1 LSDVEVIPGDAPPR
15 IGRVPRDDTRLF
27 QRYRRDHDPAARDA
41 LVERYTP
48 LARQLARRYRSSDA
62 EDVMQVAYI
71 GLLKAID
78 RFDPDRGLAFSS
90 LAVPTI
96 LGEVKRYFRDLG
108 WTVRVPRDVQELALR
123 MESVADDLAGELGR
137 MPTVQEI
144 ADRCDTTRERVMEAR
159 ASATAHR
166 TISLDQPSG
175 EPDMDDIVDRLGGDD
190 PGFEQAESAL
200 QVDRL
205 LAALP
210 ERERLVLELRF
221 REDLMQRE
229 IAERLGI
236 SQMQVSRLIARSLAA
251 LSPDSAPR
259 RRA

>member
-1 LSDVEVIPGDAPPR
+1 
-15 IGRVPRDDTRLF
+15 VPRDDRRLF
-27 QRYRRDHDPAARDA
+27 DRYRRDRDPADREA
-41 LVERYTP
+41 LVERYAP
-48 LARQLARRYRSSDA
+48 LARQLARRYHSSDA
-62 EDVMQVAYI
+62 EDVLQVAYI

-96 LGEVKRYFRDLG
+96 LGEIKRYFRDLG
-108 WTVRVPRDVQELALR
+108 WTVRVPRDIQELSLR
-123 MESVADDLAGELGR
+123 VEKVADALTGELGR
-137 MPTVQEI
+137 LPSAREI
-144 ADRCDTTRERVMEAR
+144 AERCDTTAERVLEAR

-166 TISLDQPSG
+166 AISLDQPSG
-175 EPDMDDIVDRLGGDD
+175 EPDMEDMVDRIGGEDA
-190 PGFEQAESAL
+190 GYERAESAVH
-200 QVDRL
+200 VDSL

-236 SQMQVSRLIARSLAA
+236 SQMQVSRLISRSLAT
-251 LSPDSAPR
+251 LRPDSAPR
-259 RRA
+259 PRA

>member
-1 LSDVEVIPGDAPPR
+1 M
-15 IGRVPRDDTRLF
+15 RLF
-27 QRYRRDHDPAARDA
+27 RRYREGRAPADRDA
-41 LVERYTP
+41 LVARYTP
-48 LARQLARRYRSSDA
+48 LARQLARRYRASDS

-71 GLLKAID
+71 GLLKAIE

-108 WTVRVPRDVQELALR
+108 WTVRVPRDIQELALR
-123 MESVADDLAGELGR
+123 VDKVADGLTGELGR

-144 ADRCDTTRERVMEAR
+144 AARCDTTAERVLEAR

-166 TISLDQPSG
+166 AISLDQPSG
-175 EPDMDDIVDRLGGDD
+175 EPDMDDMVDRLGSEDAGY
-190 PGFEQAESAL
+190 ERAESAV
-200 QVDRL
+200 QVDGL
-205 LAALP
+205 LAELP
-210 ERERLVLELRF
+210 DRERQVLELRF

-236 SQMQVSRLIARSLAA
+236 SQMQVSRLIARSLAS
-251 LSPDSAPR
+251 LRPDSAPR
-259 RRA
+259 QRA

>member
-1 LSDVEVIPGDAPPR
+1 MILGQAPPR
-15 IGRVPRDDTRLF
+15 TGRVPRDDTRLF
-27 QRYRRDHDPAARDA
+27 RRYRRDRDPADRDA

-48 LARQLARRYRSSDA
+48 LARQLARRYRANDA

-96 LGEVKRYFRDLG
+96 LGEIKRYFRDLG
-108 WTVRVPRDVQELALR
+108 WTVRVPRDIQELALR
-123 MESVADDLAGELGR
+123 VDKVADVLTGELGR

-144 ADRCDTTRERVMEAR
+144 AGRCDTTAERVLEAR

-166 TISLDQPSG
+166 AISLDQPSG
-175 EPDMDDIVDRLGGDD
+175 EPDMDDMVDRLGADD
-190 PGFEQAESAL
+190 VGYERAESAV
-200 QVDRL
+200 QVDNL
-205 LAALP
+205 LAELP
-210 ERERLVLELRF
+210 DRERRVLELRF

-236 SQMQVSRLIARSLAA
+236 SQMQVSRLIARSLAS
-251 LSPDSAPR
+251 LRPDSAPR
-259 RRA
+259 PPV

>member
-1 LSDVEVIPGDAPPR
+1 MISGPAPPR

-27 QRYRRDHDPAARDA
+27 VRYRRDRDPADRAA

-48 LARQLARRYRSSDA
+48 LARQLARRYHASDA
-62 EDVMQVAYI
+62 EDVLQVAFI

-96 LGEVKRYFRDLG
+96 LGEIKRYFRDLG
-108 WTVRVPRDVQELALR
+108 WTVRVPRDIQELALR
-123 MESVADDLAGELGR
+123 VEKVADALTGELGR
-137 MPTVQEI
+137 LPTAQEI
-144 ADRCDTTRERVMEAR
+144 ADRCDTTAERVLEAR

-166 TISLDQPSG
+166 AISLDQPSG
-175 EPDMDDIVDRLGGDD
+175 DPDMEDIVDRLGADD
-190 PGFEQAESAL
+190 AGYERAESAV
-200 QVDRL
+200 QVDGL
-205 LAALP
+205 LAELP
-210 ERERLVLELRF
+210 DRERQVLELRF

-236 SQMQVSRLIARSLAA
+236 SQMQVSRLIARSLAT
-251 LSPDSAPR
+251 LRPDTAPR
-259 RRA
+259 PRA